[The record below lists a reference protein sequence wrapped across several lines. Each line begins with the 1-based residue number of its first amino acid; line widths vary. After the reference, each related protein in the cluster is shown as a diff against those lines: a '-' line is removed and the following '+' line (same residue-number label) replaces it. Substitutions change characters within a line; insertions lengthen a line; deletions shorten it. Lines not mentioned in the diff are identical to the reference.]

1 MQAEA
6 YRGQMQDIY
15 DDFTTRVSNG
25 RDIPLERVKEIA
37 KGRVWTGT
45 QAKEIG
51 LVDELGG
58 IMTAIDAA
66 KRLAEIDAD
75 EDVKIKIFPRQKTIE
90 DQINE
95 IFKGSAQMAQD
106 VQTLQEIAA
115 LPEVQAALRA
125 RNSARFGQEMKA
137 DIPEIR

>member
-1 MQAEA
+1 MQAHTHPT
-6 YRGQMQDIY
+6 RHIY
-15 DDFTTRVSNG
+15 DDFTTRVANG
-25 RDIPLERVKEIA
+25 RDLPLERVQEIA
-37 KGRVWTGT
+37 KGRVWTGA

-75 EDVKIKIFPRQKTIE
+75 EDVRIKIFPRQKSIE
-90 DQINE
+90 DQINDLLT
-95 IFKGSAQMAQD
+95 GSAQMAQD
-106 VQTLQEIAA
+106 VKTLQEITA

-137 DIPEIR
+137 DIPEVK